1 MDSRELVIGGIYKH
15 FKDKLYQVK
24 CIAYHSETKEKM
36 VVYQALYGD
45 YSVYV
50 RPYHMFMSPVDNV
63 KYPNVKQKY
72 RFEQVFPD
80 GSNMPQNKDFG
91 RKASGNEVAEHK
103 AVHVEISEG
112 AIQEAGIQETDIQ
125 KIEAQETDIQKVD
138 APEVEMSEVGT
149 QEETIDPNLERF
161 LDAESY
167 EEKLDV
173 LTSIRNSLNDKLID
187 AMAVSIDVEVPEG
200 SIDSRYVSL
209 KNCIWARAKYENL
222 RLR

>member
-50 RPYHMFMSPVDNV
+50 RPYDMFMSPVDSV
-63 KYPNVKQKY
+63 KYPEVRQKY
-72 RFEQVFPD
+72 RFEQVFPN
-80 GSNMPQNKDFG
+80 GEGMPQNKVLSSETLSE
-91 RKASGNEVAEHK
+91 KVSGDEAPK
-103 AVHVEISEG
+103 QLKKS
-112 AIQEAGIQETDIQ
+112 EAGAMKETHVS
-125 KIEAQETDIQKVD
+125 EAAK
-138 APEVEMSEVGT
+138 
-149 QEETIDPNLERF
+149 ETIDPRLERF
-161 LDAESY
+161 LDAGSY
-167 EEKLDV
+167 EEKLEV
-173 LTSIRNSLNDKLID
+173 LASISNSLDDKLID
-187 AMAVSIDVEVPEG
+187 AMAVSMDVEVPEG

-209 KNCIWARAKYENL
+209 RNCIRAHAKYESL

>member
-50 RPYHMFMSPVDNV
+50 RPYDMFMSPVDTV
-63 KYPNVKQKY
+63 KYPDVQQKY

-80 GSNMPQNKDFG
+80 GGDMPQNKDSG
-91 RKASGNEVAEHK
+91 RKLSGA
-103 AVHVEISEG
+103 
-112 AIQEAGIQETDIQ
+112 
-125 KIEAQETDIQKVD
+125 
-138 APEVEMSEVGT
+138 EMSEQKNADVGVPKVEV
-149 QEETIDPNLERF
+149 QEAKVNESEIPEESIDPRLERF
-161 LDAESY
+161 LDAGSY
-167 EEKLDV
+167 EEKLEV
-173 LTSIRNSLNDKLID
+173 LASISNSLDDKLID
-187 AMAVSIDVEVPEG
+187 AMAVSMDVEVPEG
-200 SIDSRYVSL
+200 SIDSRYISL
-209 KNCIWARAKYENL
+209 RNCIRAHAKYESL

>member
-1 MDSRELVIGGIYKH
+1 MDSRELVIGGIYRH

-50 RPYHMFMSPVDNV
+50 RPYDMFMSPVDRL
-63 KYPNVKQKY
+63 KYPEVQQKY

-80 GSNMPQNKDFG
+80 GSSMPQNKVLSNVSEQMEESA
-91 RKASGNEVAEHK
+91 ASITAQST
-103 AVHVEISEG
+103 A
-112 AIQEAGIQETDIQ
+112 
-125 KIEAQETDIQKVD
+125 AQERKVLD
-138 APEVEMSEVGT
+138 VEMTEEKAP
-149 QEETIDPNLERF
+149 EETIDPRLERF

-167 EEKLDV
+167 EEKLEV
-173 LTSIRNSLNDKLID
+173 LASIRNSLDDKLID
-187 AMAVSIDVEVPEG
+187 AMAVSLDVEVPEG
-200 SIDSRYVSL
+200 NIDSRYVSL
-209 KNCIWARAKYENL
+209 RNCIQAHAKYESL

>member
-15 FKDKLYQVK
+15 FKGKLYQVK

-50 RPYHMFMSPVDNV
+50 RPYNMFMSPVDSV
-63 KYPNVKQKY
+63 KYPEVQQKY

-80 GSNMPQNKDFG
+80 GSGMPQNVKDVKSAGAQFAKVPEPLYG
-91 RKASGNEVAEHK
+91 KTAEAK
-103 AVHVEISEG
+103 YG
-112 AIQEAGIQETDIQ
+112 KEAEQQ
-125 KIEAQETDIQKVD
+125 CAK
-138 APEVEMSEVGT
+138 APETGNSE
-149 QEETIDPNLERF
+149 EIDPRLERF
-161 LDAESY
+161 LDAATY
-167 EEKLDV
+167 EEKLEV
-173 LTSIRNSLNDKLID
+173 LAGIRDSLNDKLID
-187 AMAVSIDVEVPEG
+187 AMAVSLDVEVPEG

-209 KNCIWARAKYENL
+209 RNCIRAHAKYESL